1 MSQFQISEEYENLV
15 ELNYQLYSAL
25 FQTLP
30 LDAVE
35 QTGLLLPLL
44 DAVCD
49 KGLQRGQYPNQI
61 IDEFLAAH
69 KPHFSEQDKIQFL
82 FLFKVIQY
90 IERQVALVDA
100 LEDAAYSKIHQVEK
114 NDVLRKLMERVSTDN
129 LEAKFQRVLEN
140 FGSRIVLTAHPTQFY
155 PGSVLAIIS
164 DLAAGT
170 KNADIALARDL
181 L

>member
-30 LDAVE
+30 LDAFE

-44 DAVCD
+44 DAACD

-61 IDEFLAAH
+61 IDEFLTAH
-69 KPHFSEQDKIQFL
+69 KPHFYEQDKIP

-114 NDVLRKLMERVSTDN
+114 K
-129 LEAKFQRVLEN
+129 
-140 FGSRIVLTAHPTQFY
+140 
-155 PGSVLAIIS
+155 
-164 DLAAGT
+164 
-170 KNADIALARDL
+170 
-181 L
+181 